1 MLVNNGQLA
10 VINEQLLGVRHYALP
25 MRTPTRRP
33 THMLMLTPNEVAKRT
48 GKSRRTIMRA
58 IEAGE
63 IEARRDNRNQWQISE
78 DALAHWARSEQ
89 PTPSA
94 HPAPTTLD
102 ALHERIL
109 GLQLLLDEVRAS
121 NAALQASNDD
131 LRADR
136 DAWRSMAQRPSWW
149 RRLAG

>member
-1 MLVNNGQLA
+1 
-10 VINEQLLGVRHYALP
+10 
-25 MRTPTRRP
+25 
-33 THMLMLTPNEVAKRT
+33 MLMLTPNEVARRT
-48 GKSRRTIMRA
+48 GRSRRTIMRA

-78 DALAHWARSEQ
+78 NALAHWARNEQ
-89 PTPSA
+89 PTHDA
-94 HPAPTTLD
+94 HPAPTASDVLQ
-102 ALHERIL
+102 AQIL
-109 GLQLLLDEVRAS
+109 GLQMLLDEVRAS
-121 NAALQASNDD
+121 NAALQSSNDD